1 MLYPP
6 ITSILQRFVPIF
18 EQVLSDAL
26 RPDPPLLIDIDPM
39 AWYEYLGEGPEN
51 EGDDNA
57 DSYNARYE
65 ACMPFVSEPHPSCRP
80 AQMVGL
86 T

>member
-1 MLYPP
+1 M
-6 ITSILQRFVPIF
+6 
-18 EQVLSDAL
+18 LSDAL
-26 RPDPPLLIDIDPM
+26 SPDPPLLIDIDPM
-39 AWYEYLGEGPEN
+39 AWYEYLGEGPEI

-65 ACMPFVSEPHPSCRP
+65 ACMPFVSEPHLSSRP